1 VKVLVLALLCPLTLL
16 PGCRGSAATPEA
28 QRSGPVTPGCALSAR
43 PPSGYVE
50 VAHEEVSHGGV
61 NGDVNGLRTIF
72 KGRDGQHLV
81 YTSGVL
87 MDLYE
92 SAPVADGLKLVAG
105 GTAALFDHGKGR
117 WILYWTQND
126 ACHQYTVGGDGFSRA
141 AFMQLLYDIGVLQ
154 PPDQ

>member
-1 VKVLVLALLCPLTLL
+1 MRTRVIALLCVLAAASAC
-16 PGCRGSAATPEA
+16 GGSSTKPEA
-28 QRSGPVTPGCALSAR
+28 QKPSPATPGCVPSAR
-43 PPSGYVE
+43 LARGYVE
-50 VAHEEVSHGGV
+50 VTHEQVPHGGV
-61 NGDVNGLRTIF
+61 NGDVNGLQMLF
-72 KGRDGQHLV
+72 KGPDGQHLV

-87 MDLYE
+87 LDLYE
-92 SAPVADGLKLVAG
+92 RAPVSDGLKLATG

-154 PPDQ
+154 PK